1 MNEILYKKIVN
12 PFKSSAAGSRYKYQV
27 YFSIEIIKLD
37 GNKYPHCSIYGVH
50 GPTIGGN
57 CMGGCGQIIDDF
69 INEKKIFNKG
79 WNQKKYL
86 QIVEFWKK
94 YHLKNVEENSE
105 LFHEIVKM
113 CEIYPDSKNTPAWI

>member
-12 PFKSSAAGSRYKYQV
+12 PFKSSAWGSRYKYQV

-37 GNKYPHCSIYGVH
+37 GNKYPYFSICGVH

-57 CMGGCGQIIDDF
+57 SMGGCGQIIDNF

-79 WNQKKYL
+79 WNEKKYL
-86 QIVEFWKK
+86 QFVELWKK
-94 YHLKNVEENSE
+94 YHLTTVEKNSAI
-105 LFHEIVKM
+105 FHKIVKM